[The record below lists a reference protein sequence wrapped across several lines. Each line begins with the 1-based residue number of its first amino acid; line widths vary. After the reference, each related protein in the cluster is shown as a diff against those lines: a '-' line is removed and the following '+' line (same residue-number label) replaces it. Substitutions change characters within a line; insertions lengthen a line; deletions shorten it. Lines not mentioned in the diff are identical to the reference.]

1 MDIGRVMLI
10 SLANGCFYHLWF
22 FSFVCF
28 VRLCD
33 LCICSRF
40 LGMLFVLTSRLGHIV
55 IRHSEML
62 PSSGAP
68 LANLHISNLHIS
80 NLHNSDLLII

>member
-10 SLANGCFYHLWF
+10 RLANGCFYHLWF

-40 LGMLFVLTSRLGHIV
+40 LGMFFVLTSRLGHIV

-62 PSSGAP
+62 PSSGVP
-68 LANLHISNLHIS
+68 HANLHMLICILSKLHI
-80 NLHNSDLLII
+80 I